1 MAILK
6 VLNVKDQNGNVQSYN
21 VGYSSND
28 FTTELKTKLEGI
40 EEGAQ
45 ANVLDGVKVDGVDQS
60 IVDKKVNID
69 LATPIATAK
78 GEAIDA
84 SKVTMSESAG
94 TDSVLK
100 VYTFSQNGTEIG
112 KVNVP
117 KDLVV
122 SAGEIVEVEGVK
134 YLRLTIA
141 NQEAP
146 VDIAVSDLVDAYT
159 GSTYITVGS
168 DNSISVKFAELDAEL
183 AKEASVVGAAIK
195 GAKDAADAAQSAAE
209 AAQSTADTAKSTA
222 ETAKATADANK
233 TKLDGIAEGAN
244 KVAISYTEE
253 TATLEI
259 AITNATV

>member
-6 VLNVKDQNGNVQSYN
+6 VLNVKDKNGKVQSYN

-45 ANVLDGVKVDGVDQS
+45 VNILDGVKVDGAELS
-60 IVDKKVNID
+60 IEGKKVNID

-78 GEAIDA
+78 SEAIAA

-100 VYTFSQNGTEIG
+100 VYTFTQNGSEIG

-122 SAGEIVEVEGVK
+122 SSGEIVEVEGVK

-141 NQEAP
+141 NQVAP
-146 VDIAVSDLVDAYT
+146 VDIAVTDLVDAYT

-183 AKEASVVGAAIK
+183 AKETSTVGAAIK
-195 GAKDAADAAQSAAE
+195 A
-209 AAQSTADTAKSTA
+209 AKSTA
-222 ETAKATADANK
+222 DAAKATADANK

-244 KVAISYTEE
+244 KVSISYTEE

-259 AITNATV
+259 AITEAATV